1 MSTLLEQGPPYGP
14 RSEADFLAEMNAL
27 TRIHLDGCPE
37 YARIW
42 PNFKQATNVAEL
54 PFVHVGLFKHIPLK
68 TQTEGVQH
76 ERTLKSSATGSGVS
90 SLITLDQT
98 SSQLQSASTLAVLK
112 DFVGDAIRPLLI
124 LDSSRSLLA
133 RGEISARIAA
143 AMSLRPLASEMYFLL
158 DDANDHGSMRWDL
171 ISEHLDKHDEFLVY
185 GFTWILWLAWG
196 MAEKPSKVRDL
207 LSGKKIH
214 FVHSGGWKK
223 LEDIQVDRKTFDTR
237 LLEGLHPD
245 SRVIDFYGLVEQVGI
260 IYPLCEFGYRH
271 PPVWADVLVRDPW
284 TLEPIIGES
293 GQLQLMNTLAHG
305 APYHNV
311 YTEDLGRIDEGNCPC
326 GRSGKRF
333 ELLGRVPKA
342 EIRGCSNA

>member
-1 MSTLLEQGPPYGP
+1 MSKLLEQEHPYGP
-14 RSEADFLAEMNAL
+14 RSDTDFLTEMNTL
-27 TRIHLDGCPE
+27 THIHLEGCAE
-37 YARIW
+37 YAFIW
-42 PNFKQATNVAEL
+42 PDFQQASNVAEL
-54 PFVHVGLFKHIPLK
+54 PYLHVGLFKHIPFK
-68 TQTEGVQH
+68 TLSGGIRH
-76 ERTLKSSATGSGVS
+76 ERTLKSSATTSGAS
-90 SLITLDQT
+90 SLIALDQT
-98 SSQLQSASTLAVLK
+98 SSRLQSASTLAILK
-112 DFVGDAIRPLLI
+112 DFIGDAVRPLLI
-124 LDSSRSLLA
+124 LDSSRSLVA

-158 DDANDHGSMRWDL
+158 NDAEDPGSMKWNL
-171 ISEHLDKHDEFLVY
+171 ISEQLRHHDDLLVY

-196 MAEKPSKVRDL
+196 MAEMPLEVRKL
-207 LSGKKIH
+207 LSGKRIC

-223 LEDIQVDRKTFDTR
+223 LEDIQVDRKTFDNK

-260 IYPLCEFGYRH
+260 IYPLCEQGYRH

-284 TLEPIIGES
+284 TLDSLTGEP

-311 YTEDLGRIDEGNCPC
+311 YTEDLGRIVQGDCPC